1 MSRMAL
7 PFDMEKQK
15 SDALTELLHRYLEF
29 LYQQYL
35 KKSRNKP
42 WMREGDLD
50 KLLEGPYS
58 NCTLHTLL
66 CNPYTVTRGLP
77 NILIIQGE
85 KGDGRRFSI
94 TKMIETCYENIH
106 HLGWKEISEKKV
118 AIRFPIYVPK
128 ITADKFM
135 GCNLIDLAYKCLI
148 DQMNL
153 GTKEHK
159 NAQALI
165 SGLGRMGKL
174 VVFFEE
180 ETGNQFLL
188 NNLSIRKQEYQ
199 PIAVF
204 TELPDYE
211 RMQRNDIY
219 YIRMEPLT
227 ISQIAQYLTAEL
239 PDLYSLRETEHMLQ
253 GQNEVAAILSK
264 PEWLQLHTEVVR
276 EDARLKNITTVNRIY
291 DAFLSAQINAAYN
304 GQKVKLLSRENLELW
319 LIQRAKGDPIQDE
332 DEQYRACF
340 QKTSIFRECPTEFR
354 FEGCKD
360 YLIAK
365 EYTNAIKPKTK
376 VKTVQ
381 KILEKIL
388 NKQDLMVLKFFAGLY
403 TTKSKR
409 ENILFK
415 QLLNLL
421 TNNPQIME
429 RYKDPSSILADVL
442 IFTNRVTVDGPEF
455 VKWACKEM
463 EKTKY
468 DTAVL
473 EAITRLNQTN
483 SDGAIAI
490 QLTEQY
496 KSTTNER
503 VKRRIAYC
511 FGYMSQDYFPELL
524 IDDLC
529 AESTVPHLRYHI
541 SAALVDNCENI
552 ISNVRERFGD
562 LEAALSNN
570 TDPILRS
577 DFDTLFTRIADAEGR
592 QYRNSENECE
602 NQLIKLLENGK
613 YWQKAHA
620 AGALG
625 RRSYKTGCLGLRS
638 VITKLV
644 KALDVALDGLY
655 QSDGGNELKT
665 ISYIVEACCKLAENN
680 QYNDEVVPELQQK
693 LLFHLSELPSKEIS
707 ISVYNY
713 MQIALKLL
721 DAGLLYLQGDTSSI
735 RTTLGLCFSSKE
747 SLVQFLSRHHSREQQ
762 RNCPE
767 LNDAISSIKQWSSW
781 EGAKRELMSIY
792 QETEQL
798 RGKNCFSLACLRDN
812 NETRVMG
819 FLFYFLNSIYF
830 ITCRHCL
837 VQKVNG
843 QLSVSSFLE
852 NANQVSVFPICLGG
866 TKCYQ
871 GTICYPTNLCDEN
884 SFDDRAEND
893 IVIYRL
899 HDIPA
904 SFAQVIFSEED
915 VPHDWEEIARNQLDA
930 FSYPLSQMP
939 GKKISCKEYEMGVHG
954 FFTVNTIKPISQQEA
969 NGFSGVP
976 VIQKLSDNIVGMWK
990 SSKDGGKGGTEV
1002 CGIEIL
1008 SIIDKLNLC
1017 AKSGGDYYE

>member
-1 MSRMAL
+1 MAL

-58 NCTLHTLL
+58 NYTLHTLL
-66 CNPYTVTRGLP
+66 CDPHTVTRGLP

-180 ETGNQFLL
+180 ETGNEFLL

-365 EYTNAIKPKTK
+365 EYANAIRPKTK

-415 QLLNLL
+415 QLLHLL
-421 TNNPQIME
+421 TNNLQIME

-455 VKWACKEM
+455 VKWACREM
-463 EKTKY
+463 EKSKY

-496 KSTTNER
+496 KATTNER

-511 FGYMSQDYFPELL
+511 FGYMGQDYFPEIL

-529 AESTVPHLRYHI
+529 AASTALHLRYHI

-552 ISNVRERFGD
+552 ISNVREHFSD
-562 LEAALSNN
+562 LEVALSSN

-577 DFDTLFTRIADAEGR
+577 DFDTLFTRIGDAEGQ
-592 QYRNSENECE
+592 QYRNIQNECE
-602 NQLIKLLENGK
+602 NQLIKLLENGE
-613 YWQKAHA
+613 YWEKAHA

-625 RRSYKTGCLGLRS
+625 RRSYKTRRLGLQS
-638 VITKLV
+638 VITKLL
-644 KALDVALDGLY
+644 KALDVALEGLY
-655 QSDGGNELKT
+655 QSDDGNELKT

-680 QYNDEVVPELQQK
+680 QCDDVVVSELQPR
-693 LLFHLSELPSKEIS
+693 LLLHLSELPSKGIS

-721 DAGLLYLQGDTSSI
+721 DAGLLYLQKDTSSISI

-747 SLVQFLSRHHSREQQ
+747 SIIQFLSRHHSREQQ
-762 RNCPE
+762 RNWPD
-767 LNDAISSIKQWSSW
+767 LNDAISAIKQWSSW
-781 EGAKRELMSIY
+781 EGAKRELTSIY
-792 QETEQL
+792 QEAEQL
-798 RGKNCFSLACLRDN
+798 KGKDCFSLACLCDN
-812 NETRVMG
+812 NEIRAMG
-819 FLFYFLNSIYF
+819 FLFYCLNSIYF

-843 QLSVSSFLE
+843 QLSLSPFLE
-852 NANQVSVFPICLGG
+852 NANQISVFPICLGG

-871 GTICYPTNLCDEN
+871 GTICYPINVCGEQ

-893 IVIYRL
+893 MVIYRL
-899 HDIPA
+899 RDIPA
-904 SFAQVIFSEED
+904 SFAQVIFSEND
-915 VPHDWEEIARNQLDA
+915 VPPDWEEIARKQLDA
-930 FSYPLSQMP
+930 FAYPLSRVP
-939 GKKISCKEYEMGVHG
+939 GKKISCKEYEVGIHG

-969 NGFSGVP
+969 SGFSGVP
-976 VIQKLSDNIVGMWK
+976 VIHKLSDNIVGMWK
-990 SSKDGGKGGTEV
+990 SSKDGGKGATEV
-1002 CGIEIL
+1002 CGIKIQT
-1008 SIIDKLNLC
+1008 IIDKINLF
-1017 AKSGGDYYE
+1017 AKREGDYCE